1 MWVRIPPEARLF
13 VEKGLEEKG
22 SQMTTKSIQC
32 REHGGTFEIEARRG
46 RPPVRCSDENP
57 CTRAPRAASKA
68 RVAEALGIPEVQ
80 AKVKSLTLAEWRK
93 AAKDAGFSA
102 GVINKMRTPAMFRD
116 LLGGTPQ
123 PAPVS
128 KRQKAANGVASVTAE
143 RHLKGL
149 AAEATASEAKARQRR
164 SQAVEEAPE
173 VTTRRNPSVPMAHA
187 ARAALEP
194 QGWNVAGRASFE
206 GDAQEGHAHVIATRG
221 EEMITLRWIN
231 GKLVNQSYSLWNID
245 KPSKNNAPDHKLPFD
260 PDEMT
265 DNELVRAMSGMKVTW
280 WNRIASATETAVVS
294 KDNIKVIHSFDG
306 GGDEIPAERVVS
318 FVDMNG
324 AGFRAFRMGALL
336 KIG

>member
-1 MWVRIPPEARLF
+1 M
-13 VEKGLEEKG
+13 EKGLEEKG
-22 SQMTTKSIQC
+22 SQMITRSIQC

-46 RPPVRCSDENP
+46 RPPVRCSDENL
-57 CTRAPRAASKA
+57 CTRAPKAASKR

-93 AAKDAGFSA
+93 AAKDAGFGA
-102 GVINKMRTPAMFRD
+102 GVINKMRTPAMFRE
-116 LLGGTPQ
+116 LLGGTPAA
-123 PAPVS
+123 APV
-128 KRQKAANGVASVTAE
+128 NGSRKPASQADFHPVDPEPTRRRTQA
-143 RHLKGL
+143 
-149 AAEATASEAKARQRR
+149 AKAGSATEAASTTRQRR

-206 GDAQEGHAHVIATRG
+206 GPANEGHAHVIATRG